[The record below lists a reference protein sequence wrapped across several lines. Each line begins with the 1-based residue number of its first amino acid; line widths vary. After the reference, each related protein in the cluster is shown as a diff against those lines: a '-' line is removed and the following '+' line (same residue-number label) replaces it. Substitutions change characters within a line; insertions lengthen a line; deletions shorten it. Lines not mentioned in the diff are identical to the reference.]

1 MSKHSYPAKWPDGA
15 LKTLHTPFNWE
26 IAINVP
32 ADHLKTSQRASEPSE
47 CTTAFNQWRT
57 LMENPLRKNVPPRPE
72 YRDAFNAREEAKA
85 ARARRRAELVEP
97 VPQHLHLHTL
107 SDKVGSVERAKVKR
121 AKLIGKTNHARS
133 Q

>member
-1 MSKHSYPAKWPDGA
+1 MTYPNKWPDGT
-15 LKTLHTPFNWE
+15 LKTLHTPFNWRFE
-26 IAINVP
+26 INVP

-57 LMENPLRKNVPPRPE
+57 LMENPMRKNVPPWPE

-85 ARARRRAELVEP
+85 ARARRRAELIET

-107 SDKVGSVERAKVKR
+107 SDKVGSVERAKAKR
-121 AKLIGKTNHARS
+121 AKLVGKPNHARS

>member
-1 MSKHSYPAKWPDGA
+1 MYPSTWPDGT
-15 LKTLHTPFNWE
+15 LKTMHTAFNWRFE
-26 IAINVP
+26 INVP
-32 ADHLKTSQRASEPSE
+32 SDHLKTSERASDPLE

-57 LMENPLRKNVPPRPE
+57 LMDSPAKKNVPTWPE
-72 YRDAFNAREEAKA
+72 YRDAYNAREEAKD
-85 ARARRRAELVEP
+85 ARSRRKAELVAP

>member
-1 MSKHSYPAKWPDGA
+1 MYPSTWPDGT
-15 LKTLHTPFNWE
+15 LKTMHTAFNWRFE
-26 IAINVP
+26 INVP
-32 ADHLKTSQRASEPSE
+32 SDHLKTSQRATDPLE

-57 LMENPLRKNVPPRPE
+57 LMDSPAKKNVPTWPE
-72 YRDAFNAREEAKA
+72 YRDAYNAREEAKD
-85 ARARRRAELVEP
+85 ARSRRKAELVAP

>member
-1 MSKHSYPAKWPDGA
+1 MYPSTWPDGT
-15 LKTLHTPFNWE
+15 LKTLHTPFNWRFE
-26 IAINVP
+26 INTT
-32 ADHLKTSQRASEPSE
+32 ADHLKTSERASDPLE
-47 CTTAFNQWRT
+47 CTTAFDQWRA
-57 LMENPLRKNVPPRPE
+57 LMEAPPVRKKRRIPTWPE
-72 YRDAFNAREEAKA
+72 YRDEFNAREEEKA

-121 AKLIGKTNHARS
+121 AKLIGKTNTARS

>member
-1 MSKHSYPAKWPDGA
+1 MYPSTWPDGT

-26 IAINVP
+26 FEINTP
-32 ADHLKTSQRASEPSE
+32 EDHLKTSQRASDPRE

-57 LMENPLRKNVPPRPE
+57 LMESPHKKNVPTWPE
-72 YRDAFNAREEAKA
+72 YLADYNAKA
-85 ARARRRAELVEP
+85 ETKEARQLRKDEITAP

-121 AKLIGKTNHARS
+121 AKLIGKTNTARS